1 MFARPDTNLVL
12 VALPEE
18 MVVNETLETR
28 ARVHAEIPALRQ
40 PLVLLNRATPATL
53 SAGERSLLD
62 QLGAQELGVDA
73 RELVE
78 AGRWEERLETATAEA
93 LSRLRAIAAVVVLP
107 VLARGEGAARVVG
120 QLTAAL
126 ARQSHAK
133 VDLVGEASG

>member
-1 MFARPDTNLVL
+1 MDPV
-12 VALPEE
+12 
-18 MVVNETLETR
+18 
-28 ARVHAEIPALRQ
+28 
-40 PLVLLNRATPATL
+40 
-53 SAGERSLLD
+53 
-62 QLGAQELGVDA
+62 GANT